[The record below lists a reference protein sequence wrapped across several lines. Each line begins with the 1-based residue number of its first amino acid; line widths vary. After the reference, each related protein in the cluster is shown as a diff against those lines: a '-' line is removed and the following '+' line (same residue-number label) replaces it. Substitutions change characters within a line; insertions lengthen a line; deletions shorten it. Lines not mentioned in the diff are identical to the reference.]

1 MHKNIKDKIINDPI
15 YGIITIKESI
25 IHEIIEHPYF
35 QRLRRISQLGLVNLV
50 YPGAN
55 HSRFQHALGTLHLMQ
70 KVITHLNSK
79 GNFINEKDAT
89 DLKLAILLHDVGH
102 GPFSHALENVIIDD
116 HNHEKISLM
125 FMRNLNEKFKKKLSG
140 CIKIF
145 TNNHKKRF
153 LNQLVSSQLD
163 IDRLDYIKRDSF
175 YTGVVEGNIGSDR
188 LINMLN
194 ISGNQLVAE
203 EKAMYSIEKFLISR
217 QFMYWQVY
225 LHKTVVIAEKMLLNF
240 FKRHKHLQKCGNND
254 TLNNKFKELLSTK
267 LSIESKLKKFSTID
281 DSDII
286 QLLKESMSSKD
297 FVLSKL
303 SKMLLDREL
312 LKIEFSDKKF
322 NKALIFNHIKKFKKK
337 YGVNDE
343 ISSYFI
349 FTDTISNKLYD
360 QHEKKIQI
368 LKKNGDTINISEISK
383 RIKISMSTNKK
394 KYFLCYVK

>member
-55 HSRFQHALGTLHLMQ
+55 HTRFQHALGTLHLMQ
-70 KVITHLNSK
+70 KVITHLNAK
-79 GNFINEKDAT
+79 GNFISNDEAI
-89 DLKLAILLHDVGH
+89 DLKLAILLHDIGH

-116 HNHEKISLM
+116 HSHEKLSLM
-125 FMRNLNEKFKKKLSG
+125 FMQALNEKFEKKLSG

-194 ISGNQLVAE
+194 IIGNQLVAE
-203 EKAMYSIEKFLISR
+203 EKAIYSIEKFLISR

-240 FKRHKHLQKCGNND
+240 FKRYKYLQKTGNNNQ
-254 TLNNKFKELLSTK
+254 LNNKLKELFSDKISTAD
-267 LSIESKLKKFSTID
+267 KLKIFSKID

-286 QLLKESMSSKD
+286 QLLKESFNSKD

-303 SKMLLDREL
+303 SKMLLNRKL

-322 NKALIFNHIKKFKKK
+322 NKALIFNHIKNFKKK

-360 QHEKKIQI
+360 ENEKKIEI
-368 LKKNGDTINISEISK
+368 LKKNGNTLNISEISK

>member
-15 YGIITIKESI
+15 YGIISIKESI

-55 HSRFQHALGTLHLMQ
+55 HTRFQHALGTLHLMQ
-70 KVITHLNSK
+70 KVITNLNTR
-79 GNFINEKDAT
+79 GNFISEKDAT
-89 DLKLAILLHDVGH
+89 DLKLAILLHDIGH

-125 FMRNLNEKFKKKLSG
+125 FMRILNEKFKKKLSG

-203 EKAMYSIEKFLISR
+203 EKAIYSIEKFLISR

-240 FKRHKHLQKCGNND
+240 FKRHKYLQKCGNND
-254 TLNNKFKELLSTK
+254 TINNKFKELLSAK
-267 LSIESKLKKFSTID
+267 LSIESKLKIFAEID
-281 DSDII
+281 DSDIF

-303 SKMLLDREL
+303 SKMLLSREL

-322 NKALIFNHIKKFKKK
+322 NKALIFNHTKNFKKK
-337 YGVNDE
+337 YGVNDK

-349 FTDTISNKLYD
+349 FTDIISNKLYD
-360 QHEKKIQI
+360 EHEKKIEI
-368 LKKNGDTINISEISK
+368 LKKNGDTLNISEISK

-394 KYFLCYVK
+394 KHFLCYVK

>member
-15 YGIITIKESI
+15 YGLISIKESI

-55 HSRFQHALGTLHLMQ
+55 HTRFQHALGTLHLMQ
-70 KVITHLNSK
+70 KVITHFKTK
-79 GNFINEKDAT
+79 GNFISEKDAT
-89 DLKLAILLHDVGH
+89 DLKLAILLHDIGH

-116 HNHEKISLM
+116 HYHEKISLM
-125 FMRNLNEKFKKKLSG
+125 FMQILNEKFKKKLSG

-203 EKAMYSIEKFLISR
+203 EKAIYSIEKFLISR

-240 FKRHKHLQKCGNND
+240 FKRYKYLQKCGKND
-254 TLNNKFKELLSTK
+254 ILNNKFKELLSTK
-267 LSIESKLKKFSTID
+267 LKFWRI
-281 DSDII
+281 
-286 QLLKESMSSKD
+286 
-297 FVLSKL
+297 
-303 SKMLLDREL
+303 
-312 LKIEFSDKKF
+312 
-322 NKALIFNHIKKFKKK
+322 
-337 YGVNDE
+337 
-343 ISSYFI
+343 
-349 FTDTISNKLYD
+349 
-360 QHEKKIQI
+360 
-368 LKKNGDTINISEISK
+368 GDGL
-383 RIKISMSTNKK
+383 R
-394 KYFLCYVK
+394 Y

>member
-15 YGIITIKESI
+15 YGLISIKESI

-55 HSRFQHALGTLHLMQ
+55 HTRFQHALGTLHLMQ
-70 KVITHLNSK
+70 KVITHFNTK
-79 GNFINEKDAT
+79 GNFISEKDAT
-89 DLKLAILLHDVGH
+89 DLKLAILLHDIGH

-125 FMRNLNEKFKKKLSG
+125 FMQILNEKFKKKLSG

-194 ISGNQLVAE
+194 VSGNQLVAE
-203 EKAMYSIEKFLISR
+203 EKAIYSIEKFLISR

-240 FKRHKHLQKCGNND
+240 FKRYKYLQKCGNND
-254 TLNNKFKELLSTK
+254 ILNAKFKELLSTK
-267 LSIESKLKKFSTID
+267 LSIDCKLKIFSEID
-281 DSDII
+281 DSDIT
-286 QLLKESMSSKD
+286 QLLKESISSKD

-303 SKMLLDREL
+303 SKMLLNRKL

-322 NKALIFNHIKKFKKK
+322 NKDLISNHIKNFKKK
-337 YGVNDE
+337 YGVSE
-343 ISSYFI
+343 KISSYFI
-349 FTDTISNKLYD
+349 FTDTIHNKLYD
-360 QHEKKIQI
+360 EHEKKIEI
-368 LKKNGDTINISEISK
+368 LKKNGDTLDISEISK

-394 KYFLCYVK
+394 KHFLCYVK

>member
-15 YGIITIKESI
+15 YGLISIKESI

-55 HSRFQHALGTLHLMQ
+55 HTRFQHALGTLHLMQ
-70 KVITHLNSK
+70 KVITHFNTK
-79 GNFINEKDAT
+79 GNFISEKDAT
-89 DLKLAILLHDVGH
+89 DLKLAILLHDIGH
-102 GPFSHALENVIIDD
+102 GPFSHALENVIIDN

-125 FMRNLNEKFKKKLSG
+125 FMQILNEKFKKKLSG

-175 YTGVVEGNIGSDR
+175 YTGVVEGNIGTDR

-194 ISGNQLVAE
+194 VSGNQLVAE
-203 EKAMYSIEKFLISR
+203 EKAIYSIEKFLISR

-240 FKRHKHLQKCGNND
+240 FKRYKYLQKCGNND
-254 TLNNKFKELLSTK
+254 ILNNKFKKLLSTK
-267 LSIESKLKKFSTID
+267 LSIENKLKIFAEID

-286 QLLKESMSSKD
+286 QLLKESMCSKD

-303 SKMLLDREL
+303 SKMLINREL

-322 NKALIFNHIKKFKKK
+322 NKALISNHIKNFKKK
-337 YGVNDE
+337 YSVNDK

-360 QHEKKIQI
+360 EHEKKIEI
-368 LKKNGDTINISEISK
+368 LKKNGDTLDISEISK

-394 KYFLCYVK
+394 KHFLCYVK

>member
-1 MHKNIKDKIINDPI
+1 MHKNIKDKIINDSI
-15 YGIITIKESI
+15 YGIISIKEPI

-55 HSRFQHALGTLHLMQ
+55 HTRFQHALGTLHLMQ
-70 KVITHLNSK
+70 KVITHLNTK
-79 GNFINEKDAT
+79 GNFISKKEAI
-89 DLKLAILLHDVGH
+89 DLKLAILLHDIGH

-116 HNHEKISLM
+116 HSHEKISLM
-125 FMRNLNEKFKKKLSG
+125 FMQILNKKFKKKLSG

-194 ISGNQLVAE
+194 ISDNQLVAE
-203 EKAMYSIEKFLISR
+203 EKAIYSIEKFLISR

-240 FKRHKHLQKCGNND
+240 FKRYKYLQKSGNND
-254 TLNNKFKELLSTK
+254 NLNNKLKELLSIK
-267 LSIESKLKKFSTID
+267 LSTENKLKIFTQID

-286 QLLKESMSSKD
+286 QLLKESLSSKD

-303 SKMLLDREL
+303 SKMLLNREL

-322 NKALIFNHIKKFKKK
+322 NKGLILNHIKKFKKK
-337 YGVNDE
+337 YGVNNE

-360 QHEKKIQI
+360 EHEKKIEI
-368 LKKNGDTINISEISK
+368 LKKNGDTLNISEISK

-394 KYFLCYVK
+394 KHFLCYVK